1 MKRKVAVL
9 GLAMM
14 TGLPHAVCAKGGG
27 KEAYVPSHSSGGDA
41 GVPHYGIE
49 EVGFPQM
56 KSLSGSDALP
66 QQGSNDVWKLELAP
80 PAAGSRSS
88 DDPLT
93 AKEKRVGVTL
103 KLDF

>member
-1 MKRKVAVL
+1 MKRKVAML

-14 TGLPHAVCAKGGG
+14 TGLPHAVSARGVS
-27 KEAYVPSHSSGGDA
+27 KEAHVP
-41 GVPHYGIE
+41 YFGIE
-49 EVGFPQM
+49 EVGFPM
-56 KSLSGSDALP
+56 ANSFSETDALP